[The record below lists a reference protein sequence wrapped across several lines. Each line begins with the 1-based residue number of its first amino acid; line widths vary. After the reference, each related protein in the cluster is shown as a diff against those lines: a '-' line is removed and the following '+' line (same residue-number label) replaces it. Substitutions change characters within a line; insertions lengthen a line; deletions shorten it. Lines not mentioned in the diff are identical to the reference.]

1 MSVMK
6 QKTNDLFPYD
16 EPRKAQEEGMKI
28 IKKAMTNN
36 GIVPMEGA
44 CGTGKTLTA
53 LVPSLSYALNK
64 NTTPQRVLIVTS
76 VKQQMAAFQDEI
88 KRINENK
95 SAETEPVTAITLV
108 SVPDLHP
115 YVEQGLIDDEDYAE
129 IDRLREGTRIL
140 KEDYDYSFQ
149 DLYKD
154 AEQQS
159 SSSDEYAYSKSIPEL
174 HDTEYDPY
182 YAKYR
187 SEKEFYDEEDKDVRE
202 MIPFD
207 TDTAG
212 LLTAPRLRTICSENG
227 MCPHSIMRLSLE
239 FVDVVIGNYNHVFDP
254 KTVDRVTFP
263 IINDETIAIFDEAH
277 NLCPRVRDFL
287 SQSAS
292 LESLSRAQNEI
303 REISL
308 IYELSRLSDSE
319 VKRIINDAAQDNS
332 NSLLDGKHERFA
344 NELKNA
350 ITENG
355 TILNRYKD
363 VLDAR
368 EDVRPIMDK
377 MKLYPDELNTYV
389 DYLEDVQNFM
399 SKKVEQAQPINED
412 TSIQLRDPKT
422 PDYDDL
428 TTWTKL
434 GMHSNNIMKKA
445 EIIGNAVNAARNN
458 HTNNSVDTQT
468 SAQSVGS
475 LLSAWHNK
483 GHKRYYRSIEI
494 EERYQIILEP
504 EEDWQGDYKA
514 ELTLNNCIPRDE
526 ISEVI
531 DEFHATTL
539 MSATLEPIDM
549 YSRTIGLDLLE
560 DDGREVYKCQYGLS
574 FPKENRS
581 TIGIPASKFK
591 YSNRGQ
597 PFSNFGP
604 NTDNPTREEYEDII
618 FDIVSNT
625 DGNVLIVMPNYKEAD
640 WIGSLLK
647 QAYNSPADNVFI
659 DESSSNDDTSE
670 LKEKFFNSENSVLTT
685 AAGGTLIE
693 GIDYIGDRLE
703 SVIVCGV
710 PITNTSSDYMKA
722 VQAAYDAVFDRKG
735 FTLAFTIPAVWKTR
749 QAMGRVIR
757 TNADIGTRILVDRRY
772 TEDKSNKEWD
782 SVKRFLSSDELD
794 ELDIVQPNNVESYIQ
809 NFWSERK

>member
-1 MSVMK
+1 MK
-6 QKTNDLFPYD
+6 VETDNLFPYD
-16 EPRKAQEEGMKI
+16 EPRKAQEEGMRIVKR
-28 IKKAMTNN
+28 AMNSK

-53 LVPSLSYALNK
+53 LVPSLSYSLDD

-88 KRINENK
+88 KRINKNTPD
-95 SAETEPVTAITLV
+95 SAKPITAITLV

-115 YVEQGLIDDEDYAE
+115 YVEQGVIDDNDYSA
-129 IDRLREGTRIL
+129 IDKLREGTRIL

-159 SSSDEYAYSKSIPEL
+159 SSSDKYAYSTTIPEL

-187 SEKEFYDEEDKDVRE
+187 SEKEFYDEEDKDVCD
-202 MIPFD
+202 MIPFS
-207 TDTAG
+207 TNSAG
-212 LLTAPRLRTICSENG
+212 LLTAPRLREICSKEG
-227 MCPHSIMRLSLE
+227 MCPHSIMRLALE
-239 FVDVVIGNYNHVFDP
+239 YVDVVIGNYNHVFDP

-277 NLCPRVRDFL
+277 NLCPRVRGFL
-287 SQSAS
+287 SQSVS

-303 REISL
+303 KEVSL

-319 VKRIINDAAQDNS
+319 VKRIVNDAAQDNAS
-332 NSLLDGKHERFA
+332 SLLDGKHEEFA
-344 NELKNA
+344 NQLAELIK
-350 ITENG
+350 ENG
-355 TILNRYKD
+355 TILKNYKD

-389 DYLEDVQNFM
+389 SYLEDVQNFV
-399 SKKVEQAQPINED
+399 SKKVEQSQPIDEE
-412 TSIQLRDPKT
+412 TSIQLRDPTT

-434 GMHSNNIMKKA
+434 GMHSDSIMKKA
-445 EIIGNAVNAARNN
+445 EIIGDAVNAARNN
-458 HTNNSVDTQT
+458 NTNNSVDTQT
-468 SAQSVGS
+468 SAQSVGN
-475 LLSAWHNK
+475 LLTAWYNK

-494 EERYQIILEP
+494 EERYKIIIEP
-504 EEDWQGDYKA
+504 EEDWQSDYKA
-514 ELTLNNCIPRDE
+514 KLTLNNCIPRDE
-526 ISEVI
+526 ISAVI
-531 DEFHATTL
+531 DNFHATTL
-539 MSATLEPIDM
+539 MSATLEPIDI
-549 YSRTIGLDLLE
+549 YNKTIGLDILE
-560 DDGREVYKCQYGLS
+560 DNGRDIYTCQYGLS
-574 FPKENRS
+574 FPKENRD

-591 YSNRGQ
+591 YGNRGQ
-597 PFSNFGP
+597 PFTNFKP
-604 NTDNPTREEYEDII
+604 NTGNKTREEYEDII
-618 FDIVSNT
+618 FDIASST
-625 DGNVLIVMPNYKEAD
+625 DGNILIVMPNYKEAE
-640 WIGSLLK
+640 WIGSLLE
-647 QAYNSPADNVFI
+647 QSYNCPADEVLI
-659 DESSSNDDTSE
+659 DKSSSNHETSE
-670 LKEKFFNSENSVLTT
+670 LKNKFFNNRNSILTT

-693 GIDYIGDRLE
+693 GIDYIGDRLDC
-703 SVIVCGV
+703 VVVCGV

-722 VQAAYDAVFDRKG
+722 VRAAYDAVFDGNG

-757 TNADIGTRILVDRRY
+757 TNEDIGTRIIIDERY
-772 TEDKSNKEWD
+772 TQEKSGKNWD
-782 SVKRFLSSDELD
+782 SVKEFLSADELS
-794 ELDIVQPNNVESYIQ
+794 ELNIVEPSGIKSHLDK
-809 NFWSERK
+809 FWNKRT